1 MVLLPIVVFIFWL
14 GVRPG
19 LILDRIEASVEKVMA
34 PMVHV
39 DSPEHPNNEN
49 NHHARLEGDAASPV
63 LVIRDTE
70 NQ

>member
-1 MVLLPIVVFIFWL
+1 MVVLAPIVVFIFWL

-19 LILDRIEASVEKVMA
+19 LILDRMEASIEKVMA
-34 PMVHV
+34 PLTSRIDPSFEQNH
-39 DSPEHPNNEN
+39 
-49 NHHARLEGDAASPV
+49 HHARLEGDAASPV